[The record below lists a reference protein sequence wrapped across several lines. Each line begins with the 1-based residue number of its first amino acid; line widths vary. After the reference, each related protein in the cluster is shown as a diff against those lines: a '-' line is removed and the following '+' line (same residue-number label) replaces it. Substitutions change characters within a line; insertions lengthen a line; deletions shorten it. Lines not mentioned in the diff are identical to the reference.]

1 LRKVIH
7 LIPYDGIGGVERA
20 ANTMGKVACDDINF
34 SVRLIFPS
42 EAATSRLVIW
52 NPWYYLKVV
61 AVLWHNKP
69 DVLIVSLWR
78 ACVVGVLLNLLRP
91 RVRLVLFLHSSND
104 AHWLDRAVTR
114 LAVHYS
120 CSVWAD
126 SRETL
131 MRRLPNIKVREGI
144 VISFITS
151 RIVVLQS
158 KQVRPVFI
166 FFGRIHLQ
174 KGLERALKIF
184 AAVFDEQPLAS
195 FLVIGPDCG
204 DLARVTELVDKLG
217 LGAAVNFLGPMNF
230 SDIRKV
236 AAEAS
241 FFLQTS
247 ELEGMAMSVVEAMQ
261 LGLVPVVTPVGEIG
275 RYAQH
280 GKNAI
285 VVSKDQIA
293 VADILA
299 LLDDDARYQEVRAQ
313 AIATWVDYPLY
324 RDSVL
329 DACRKVLRTETSE
342 SKA

>member
-1 LRKVIH
+1 
-7 LIPYDGIGGVERA
+7 
-20 ANTMGKVACDDINF
+20 
-34 SVRLIFPS
+34 
-42 EAATSRLVIW
+42 
-52 NPWYYLKVV
+52 
-61 AVLWHNKP
+61 
-69 DVLIVSLWR
+69 
-78 ACVVGVLLNLLRP
+78 
-91 RVRLVLFLHSSND
+91 
-104 AHWLDRAVTR
+104 
-114 LAVHYS
+114 
-120 CSVWAD
+120 
-126 SRETL
+126 